1 MSQARQRDKP
11 RYSLRSLLTFDS
23 LNLHSLTVDPSNVTR
38 TSQIINRYG
47 QDVAF
52 CSTKEGG
59 RFLSPEELERYRM
72 VGDPP
77 LDDLMEFMD
86 IEGWPI
92 KPGDDLLE
100 RDKYPSHIQ
109 ERINELLN
117 SHTTLPSWVDAEQ
130 LHRGQ
135 LVFLRYMPAATISL
149 YYRSLVAGFSIPKIS
164 AVIQSTA
171 YLAPPSTPEQVAFR
185 LVDTGALLGACSTGL
200 DNLVPGG
207 EGWKICLYVRILH
220 AKVRRSLLRRTGA
233 RAWKTSDVGIP
244 INQEDMAAT
253 LLAFSINTLKGIEFL
268 GGVDL
273 PRREQ
278 EDYLALWRYIGWLM
292 GVPTIHDPELPDG
305 LRPLDPCG
313 QGWIESNPD
322 SVDHATAL
330 LQSMVLHLLIP
341 DQSSVIVSHHLLK
354 IGRPIR
360 KNDGVLAS
368 KEEIAKQAASMYFW
382 FHFRSLLCRSFIGDP
397 LANALELPH
406 HPRFLTRIFIY
417 CGVRAYLWAFRC
429 VTWAAF
435 WEGGRTRM
443 ERYFSHILGKF
454 HVVWTERHQSRMSL
468 ALQTK
473 APCCPFAMITH
484 Q

>member
-52 CSTKEGG
+52 CSIKEGG
-59 RFLSPEELERYRM
+59 RFLPSEELEPYRM

-77 LDDLMEFMD
+77 LDELMEFMD
-86 IEGWPI
+86 IEGWPL

-109 ERINELLN
+109 ERIDELLN
-117 SHTTLPSWVDAEQ
+117 SHTTLPSWVDVEQ
-130 LHRGQ
+130 LQRGQ
-135 LVFLRYMPAATISL
+135 QVFLRYMPAATISL
-149 YYRSLVAGFSIPKIS
+149 YYRSLNKLLSDSLTLELSWEPARPALTTSF
-164 AVIQSTA
+164 
-171 YLAPPSTPEQVAFR
+171 
-185 LVDTGALLGACSTGL
+185 LVGKVGKSVFTYEFCMPRSGDHCCGVQERELGKL
-200 DNLVPGG
+200 Q
-207 EGWKICLYVRILH
+207 
-220 AKVRRSLLRRTGA
+220 
-233 RAWKTSDVGIP
+233 VGIP
-244 INQEDMAAT
+244 INQEDMAT

-292 GVPTIHDPELPDG
+292 GVPTIHDPELPNG

-313 QGWIESNPD
+313 PGWIESNPD

-360 KNDGVLAS
+360 KKDGDLAS

-443 ERYFSHILGKF
+443 ERYFSYILGKF